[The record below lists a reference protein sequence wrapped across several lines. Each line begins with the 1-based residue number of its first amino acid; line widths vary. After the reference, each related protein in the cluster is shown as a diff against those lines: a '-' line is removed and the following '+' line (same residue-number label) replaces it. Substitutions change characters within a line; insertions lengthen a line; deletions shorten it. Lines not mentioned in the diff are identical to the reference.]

1 MMRAR
6 WLTGRVVATRLSAVV
21 PVALVLVVAG
31 LLPPASAVPAPADS
45 AGGALVPRASVPTRT
60 LPPVNATADYQL
72 GGAYPPARGVTLVT
86 RDLTDAPAS
95 GVYSICY
102 VNAFQTQPELRT
114 WWLTKH
120 PTLLLR
126 TAKGRIVT
134 DPGWPGE
141 MLLDTS
147 TSATRAS
154 LAAIMGVWFTR
165 CAKAG
170 YRAVEPDNLDSW
182 SRSTG
187 RLTLRQNAA
196 YAALLSARAHALG
209 LAIAQKN
216 DTDMLALRSTT
227 RFDFAVTEECQVYA
241 ECTAYTRV
249 YGRHVIE
256 IEYTDKGG
264 RANFR
269 KACAAR
275 GSSISIVY
283 RDRDLVPR
291 GSAGYVYSTC

>member
-1 MMRAR
+1 MRSTQKVA
-6 WLTGRVVATRLSAVV
+6 GRSTTATLLLAAS
-21 PVALVLVVAG
+21 LVVA
-31 LLPPASAVPAPADS
+31 LSAPAEGARAPEVSSSATLAVRTAVPA
-45 AGGALVPRASVPTRT
+45 RT

-86 RDLTDAPAS
+86 RDLTDVPAR

-147 TSATRAS
+147 TSAKRSS
-154 LAAIMGVWFTR
+154 LAAIMGAWFTR

-227 RFDFAVTEECQVYA
+227 KFDFAVAEECQVYV
-241 ECTAYTRV
+241 ECAAYTRV
-249 YGRHVIE
+249 FGRHVIE
-256 IEYTDKGG
+256 IEYTDNGG
-264 RANFR
+264 RANFA

-283 RDRDLVPR
+283 RDRNLVAR
-291 GSAGYVYSTC
+291 GSARYAYAAC

>member
-1 MMRAR
+1 MTSARAVA
-6 WLTGRVVATRLSAVV
+6 GRSTIA
-21 PVALVLVVAG
+21 ALVIATSLVVA
-31 LLPPASAVPAPADS
+31 SSAPADATRAPDVS
-45 AGGALVPRASVPTRT
+45 SPGTPTTRSVVPART

-86 RDLTDAPAS
+86 RDLTDAPAR

-126 TAKGRIVT
+126 TAAGRIVT

-147 TSATRAS
+147 SPAKRAS
-154 LAAIMGVWFTR
+154 LAEIMGVWFTR
-165 CAKAG
+165 CATAG
-170 YRAVEPDNLDSW
+170 YHAVEPDNLDSW
-182 SRSTG
+182 SRSAR
-187 RLTLRQNAA
+187 RLTLQQNAA

-256 IEYTDKGG
+256 IEYTDNGG
-264 RANFR
+264 PANFA

-283 RDRDLVPR
+283 RDRNLVPR

>member
-1 MMRAR
+1 MTAT
-6 WLTGRVVATRLSAVV
+6 LVLAASFVVALSAPAEGARV
-21 PVALVLVVAG
+21 PEVTSSAT
-31 LLPPASAVPAPADS
+31 PAVRAV
-45 AGGALVPRASVPTRT
+45 VPTRT

-86 RDLTDAPAS
+86 RDLTDVPAR

-126 TAKGRIVT
+126 TAKGGIVT

-147 TSATRAS
+147 TSAARAS

-227 RFDFAVTEECQVYA
+227 KFDFAVAEECQVYA
-241 ECTAYTRV
+241 ECAAYTRV
-249 YGRHVIE
+249 FGRHVIE
-256 IEYTDKGG
+256 IEYTDNGG
-264 RANFR
+264 RANFA

-283 RDRDLVPR
+283 RDRDLVAR
-291 GSAGYVYSTC
+291 GSARYAYAAC

>member
-1 MMRAR
+1 MRSP
-6 WLTGRVVATRLSAVV
+6 LTVVGRVAMA
-21 PVALVLVVAG
+21 ALVVAAVLAVPTSG
-31 LLPPASAVPAPADS
+31 SAAPAPNATSSGASVSRSAVPAR
-45 AGGALVPRASVPTRT
+45 V

-72 GGAYPPARGVTLVT
+72 GGAYAPARGVTLVT
-86 RDLTDAPAS
+86 RDVTDSPAR

-102 VNAFQTQPELRT
+102 VNAFQTQPELRL

-120 PTLLLR
+120 PTLVLR
-126 TAKGRIVT
+126 DARGRVVT

-147 TSATRAS
+147 TSAKRAS
-154 LAAIMGVWFTR
+154 LAAIMRVWFTR
-165 CAKAG
+165 CATAG

-182 SRSTG
+182 SRSAG

-241 ECTAYTRV
+241 ECSAFTRV
-249 YGRHVIE
+249 YGRHVVE
-256 IEYTDKGG
+256 IEYTDNGG
-264 RANFR
+264 RTNFA
-269 KACAAR
+269 KACSAR

-283 RDRDLVPR
+283 RDRNLVPR
-291 GSAGYVYSTC
+291 GAAGYVYSTC

>member
-1 MMRAR
+1 
-6 WLTGRVVATRLSAVV
+6 
-21 PVALVLVVAG
+21 
-31 LLPPASAVPAPADS
+31 
-45 AGGALVPRASVPTRT
+45 
-60 LPPVNATADYQL
+60 VNATADYQL

-86 RDLTDAPAS
+86 RDLTDVPAR

-102 VNAFQTQPELRT
+102 VNAFQSQPELRT
-114 WWLTKH
+114 WWLTRH

-147 TSATRAS
+147 TPAKRAS

-216 DTDMLALRSTT
+216 DTDMLSLRSTT
-227 RFDFAVTEECQVYA
+227 KFDFAVTEECQVYA

-249 YGRHVIE
+249 FGRHVIE
-256 IEYTDKGG
+256 IEYTDNGG
-264 RANFR
+264 RANFA

-283 RDRDLVPR
+283 RDRNLVAR
-291 GSAGYVYSTC
+291 GSARYAYAAC

>member
-1 MMRAR
+1 MRSP
-6 WLTGRVVATRLSAVV
+6 LTVVGRVAMA
-21 PVALVLVVAG
+21 ALVVAAVLAVPTSG
-31 LLPPASAVPAPADS
+31 SAAPAPNATSSGASVSRSAVPAR
-45 AGGALVPRASVPTRT
+45 V
-60 LPPVNATADYQL
+60 LPPVNATVDYQL
-72 GGAYPPARGVTLVT
+72 GGAYAPARGVTLVT
-86 RDLTDAPAS
+86 RDVTDSPAR

-126 TAKGRIVT
+126 TGTGRIVT

-147 TSATRAS
+147 TSAKRAS
-154 LAAIMGVWFTR
+154 LAAIMRVWFTR
-165 CAKAG
+165 CATAG

-182 SRSTG
+182 SRSAG

-241 ECTAYTRV
+241 ECSAFTRV
-249 YGRHVIE
+249 YGRHVVE
-256 IEYTDKGG
+256 IEYTDNGG
-264 RANFR
+264 RTNFA
-269 KACAAR
+269 KACSAR

-283 RDRDLVPR
+283 RDRNLVPR
-291 GSAGYVYSTC
+291 GAAGYVYSTC